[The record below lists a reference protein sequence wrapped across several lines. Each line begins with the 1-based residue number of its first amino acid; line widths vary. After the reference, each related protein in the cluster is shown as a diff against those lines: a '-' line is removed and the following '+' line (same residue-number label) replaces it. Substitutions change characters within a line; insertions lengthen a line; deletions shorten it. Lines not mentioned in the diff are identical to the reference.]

1 MDYVKRM
8 AFVVALVAGL
18 CGGAWAQG
26 WGHRAQN
33 TQTWRN
39 SAPAH
44 ERASVTNH
52 SWGSHNNTA
61 AVPYRNG
68 RWGYQNNTATVPYR
82 TGDWAYR
89 NNPNY
94 QYRNGQWGY
103 APNRTWGTYYPYGNY
118 GYYPYPT
125 TGGYYPYPTTGGYYP
140 YPATGSYY
148 PGGWGGYGSS
158 GAYGY
163 PGSVSGIYASEYQR
177 GYRDGIQYGRAAR
190 GTGHAYHP
198 AQQAAYKHG
207 DQGYRQGF
215 AVGYQRG
222 YMGRF

>member
-1 MDYVKRM
+1 MDYERM

-18 CGGAWAQG
+18 CGGAWAQD

-33 TQTWRN
+33 TQTGRN
-39 SAPAH
+39 SAPSH

-68 RWGYQNNTATVPYR
+68 GWGYHNNTATVPSR

-94 QYRNGQWGY
+94 QYRNGQWVY
-103 APNRTWGTYYPYGNY
+103 VPNRTWGTSYPYGNY
-118 GYYPYPT
+118 GGYYPN
-125 TGGYYPYPTTGGYYP
+125 GGYYPYPTTGGYYP
-140 YPATGSYY
+140 
-148 PGGWGGYGSS
+148 GGWGGSGGYGAS
-158 GAYGY
+158 GY
-163 PGSVSGIYASEYQR
+163 PGSVSGVYASEYQR
-177 GYRDGIQYGRAAR
+177 GYRDGIQFGRAAR
-190 GTGHAYHP
+190 GTGRGYHP
-198 AQQAAYKHG
+198 AQEGAYKHG

-215 AVGYQRG
+215 ASGYQRG
-222 YMGRF
+222 YAGGRF